1 MHVAEILFYNMYI
14 PPYIRG
20 IVDNYYSADQL
31 NIDTLYKLE
40 NSGQTFNRRDIL
52 LKYLVN
58 EDVQI
63 SANSS
68 YTTLNDFFNLGSIG
82 ELTDTF
88 VATQGGY
95 SGAVGQD
102 HNNFRNIFNYSLWD
116 KTDPMNINFKIVLY
130 AKTDPLVDVVIPA
143 YLMMS
148 HAGLDKIFGDVSG
161 IKFAVPGVSFVTA
174 MNLYNRRKAKIEDFA
189 TDVKTAESKLGRYT
203 YESKES
209 TRNTWVFYEKGKT
222 RSESTKKVIHRNEPI
237 VNSKLLSFLINGLIY
252 IDIGM
257 IKSVSVTCSKHTAKT
272 NATYGTTVTSRN
284 AKNDLVDGIVSSIF
298 EGDYP
303 IWMELD
309 LQIESIRPAVS
320 YMLWNSLNG
329 NTILNRKEDQ
339 NGIRFQ

>member
-20 IVDNYYSADQL
+20 IINKYYGADQS

-40 NSGQTFNRRDIL
+40 NQGEFYNRKDIL

-68 YTTLNDFFNLGSIG
+68 YTTLNDFSNLGTIG
-82 ELTDTF
+82 ELADTF
-88 VATQGGY
+88 VATAGGY

-148 HAGLDKIFGDVSG
+148 HAGLDKIFGDASG

-174 MNLYNRRKAKIEDFA
+174 MNLYNRRKAKKEEFD
-189 TDVKTAESKLGRYT
+189 TDAQTAAGKLGGYT

-209 TRNTWVFYEKGKT
+209 TRNTWVFYETGRS

-272 NATYGTTVTSRN
+272 NATYGTTVKSTN
-284 AKNDLVDGIVSSIF
+284 AEGKPVDGIGSSIF
-298 EGDYP
+298 EGDFP

-329 NTILNRKEDQ
+329 NNILNRKEDQ